1 MSYSFQVRGAT
12 KAAALT
18 LVAAQLDAVVAFQ
31 PVHAADRAQALA
43 TAEAFV
49 NLLPDCDAKD
59 VSVSVNGYVM
69 GQWDKSDLVELS
81 GASVG
86 VSASL
91 VNREPATT

>member
-1 MSYSFQVRGAT
+1 MSYSFVVRGAT
-12 KAAALT
+12 KLAALA
-18 LVAAQLDAVVAFQ
+18 LVAQKFDEVVAQQ
-31 PVHAADRAQALA
+31 PVHATDRAQALA

-49 NLLPDCDAKD
+49 NLLPDSDAKD